1 MDVVHDWMLKKKSK
15 GYPGNKN
22 QTDKT
27 GCSLRLLQE
36 NLDFVHLAQE
46 PGRARQLMP
55 ARGHPRAYPPPPACD
70 VLDWREAASVGGVYG
85 VGLQL
90 GAQPPPVVQRV
101 SQLLDPDGEGEGV
114 GRE

>member
-1 MDVVHDWMLKKKSK
+1 VFVPADYYRKILW
-15 GYPGNKN
+15 
-22 QTDKT
+22 
-27 GCSLRLLQE
+27 
-36 NLDFVHLAQE
+36 DFVHSAQE

>member
-1 MDVVHDWMLKKKSK
+1 MRQVQQKKKSQK
-15 GYPGNKN
+15 GVPSDYYTRKSSGA
-22 QTDKT
+22 TCA
-27 GCSLRLLQE
+27 G
-36 NLDFVHLAQE
+36 